1 MTFLDRR
8 GIPFE
13 QFRAQRQP
21 ASIAHNRGETPLFT
35 ASIERPALST

>member
-1 MTFLDRR
+1 MTFLDRQ

-21 ASIAHNRGETPLFT
+21 ASIARNRGETPLFA
-35 ASIERPALST
+35 ASFERAALST

>member
-1 MTFLDRR
+1 MTFFDQQ

-21 ASIAHNRGETPLFT
+21 ASIARNQAETPLFA
-35 ASIERPALST
+35 ASIERAARAN